1 MPHTMPEFGATPTA
15 VDRCRFTAWAPGKA
29 DLSLILCGERRE
41 IVPMQS
47 QGEFYVADAPVRAG
61 TRYLFRMPDGREL
74 PDPASRFQ
82 PEGVHRASEVFDP
95 DSFAWSDGG
104 FCGRSLREMVIYE
117 LHVGTFTSG
126 GTFDAGI
133 SRLDDLAELGVTA
146 VELMPVAQF
155 PGERNWGYDGVYPFA
170 VQNSYG
176 GPPGLQRFV
185 DAAHARGLSVILD
198 VVYNHLGP
206 EGNYFGEYGPF
217 FSGKYCTPWG
227 QAMNFDGARCE
238 PVRAY
243 FFQNALYW
251 LKKFHIDALRLD
263 AVHGIFDFGAR
274 HFLAELNEHVQKLA
288 SSTRRKLNLIAE
300 SDLNDSRI
308 LHPCARGGYGLDG
321 QWSDDFHHAL
331 HVLLTGE
338 SQGYYADFGKIED
351 LGITVRDGWRYS
363 GRFSAFR
370 KRRHG
375 NSPAGISQDHFVV
388 FSQNHDQVGNR
399 ARGDRLADLV
409 DFESLKLAAG
419 VTLLSPFVPMLFMGE
434 EYGEKRP
441 FQYFTSHGDR
451 GLIEA
456 VRRGRRE
463 EFAHFGWSDQ
473 VPDPQDEG
481 TFTASVLNY
490 AEKDA
495 EPHRT
500 LRRFYKS
507 LLALRKRLG
516 LGTTKPVVDWNESE
530 QTLTIEYRPASILA
544 IFHFGQ
550 KRIRVSLPT
559 DTPSASAILNSADP
573 EWRGPA
579 RGELAAETQEGSV
592 PLEPHSFA
600 VLVPHRGQTP

>member
-1 MPHTMPEFGATPTA
+1 MPHTMPEFGAIPIS
-15 VDRCRFTAWAPGKA
+15 DERCRFTAWAPGKS
-29 DLSLILCGERRE
+29 DVSLVLCGDRRE

-47 QGEFYVADAPVRAG
+47 QGEFYVADALARAG
-61 TRYLFRMPDGREL
+61 TRYLFRMHDGRDF

-82 PEGVHRASEVFDP
+82 PEGVHRASGIFDS
-95 DSFAWSDGG
+95 DSFAWTDSG
-104 FCGRSLREMVIYE
+104 FTGHSLRDMVIYE
-117 LHVGTFTSG
+117 LHIGTFTPG
-126 GTFDAGI
+126 GTFDAVI
-133 SRLDDLAELGVTA
+133 ARLDELAELGITA
-146 VELMPVAQF
+146 VEVMPVAQF

-176 GPPGLQRFV
+176 GPAGLQRFV

-217 FSGKYCTPWG
+217 FSGKYCTPWA
-227 QAMNFDGARCE
+227 QAINFDGPYSE
-238 PVRAY
+238 PVRA
-243 FFQNALYW
+243 FFIQNALYW
-251 LKKFHIDALRLD
+251 LRDFHIDALRLD

-274 HFLAELNEHVQKLA
+274 HFLAELEEHVQALA
-288 SSTRRKLNLIAE
+288 SSTRRRLNLIAE

-308 LHPCARGGYGLDG
+308 LHRSVRGGYGMDA

-331 HVLLTGE
+331 HALITGE
-338 SQGYYADFGKIED
+338 SQGYYGDFGKMED
-351 LGITVRDGWRYS
+351 FGIAVRDGWRYS
-363 GRFSAFR
+363 GEFSAFR

-399 ARGDRLADLV
+399 ARGDRLAELV

-419 VTLLSPFVPMLFMGE
+419 VTILSPFVPMLFMGE
-434 EYGEKRP
+434 EYGETRP

-463 EFAHFGWSDQ
+463 EFAHFGWSDE
-473 VPDPQDEG
+473 VPDPQDES
-481 TFTASVLNY
+481 TFAASVLNY

-530 QTLTIEYRPASILA
+530 QTLKIEYPSASILA
-544 IFHFGQ
+544 IFHFGK
-550 KRIRVSLPT
+550 KRIRVPLPLGV
-559 DTPSASAILNSADP
+559 PSASVILNSADP

-579 RGELAAETQEGSV
+579 RHELPTETQEGSV
-592 PLEPHSFA
+592 QLELHSFA